1 MNTYKFKVGDL
12 VYIKFGD
19 VPRPEGWYNRSAYI
33 GFIKELECGPVKTN
47 KYDKALVTL
56 INGRS
61 AWYPT
66 SFIGLKS

>member
-1 MNTYKFKVGDL
+1 MKTYKFKVGDL
-12 VYIKFGD
+12 VYIKFGRGMREVGRD
-19 VPRPEGWYNRSAYI
+19 HAACI
-33 GFIKELECGPVKTN
+33 GFIKELECGPVGTN